1 VTISPGLASNQWLR
15 FQGLGLK
22 IGSCG
27 LVIWVT
33 KSSRR
38 FLGLSLKTKQATVYQ
53 LRHETN
59 GRVTAWD
66 THQDLVAS
74 FAWKKVRVGFP
85 SLASRLMEARRWV
98 VHVAPSRRLHRSQ
111 VKNGRVDATGCVRPC
126 YPLLCHF
133 LSIMP

>member
-1 VTISPGLASNQWLR
+1 MVEQVGYSVTGRSGGRVTPCVVCTVHVEMRSAGFLVEPQNQGRQFGSGLATKPLGLFSPGLASNQWLR

-74 FAWKKVRVGFP
+74 FA
-85 SLASRLMEARRWV
+85 
-98 VHVAPSRRLHRSQ
+98 
-111 VKNGRVDATGCVRPC
+111 
-126 YPLLCHF
+126 
-133 LSIMP
+133 